1 LSRDEKNSVSDTGEA
16 QANLRSGWTTGAC
29 AAAAATAAYGA
40 LLSGRFPD
48 PVSIELPRGQTPS
61 FALYDSALDG
71 DLAMA
76 AIEKDAGDD
85 PDVTH
90 GAIIRV
96 HLRLLTGVAGPPGE
110 IVFKAGPGV
119 GTVTRPGLPL
129 AVGEPAINP
138 GPRRMIED
146 NIRAAGFASD
156 GPGGLEIT
164 ISIDDGEALAA
175 RTWNPRLGIL
185 GGLSVLGTTGIVH
198 PYSCSAWI
206 ASIRQAVDVAR
217 AGGITHV
224 AAATGS
230 TSEQAAARLLGLP
243 ETALIDM
250 GDFAGGL
257 LKYVRHHPISKLS
270 IAGGFGK
277 LSKLADG
284 HLDLHSKRSQV
295 NPGFLAGLAKEAGAD
310 DGLQR
315 AIATADSAGH
325 ILEIVL
331 GAEFPLADLVAA
343 KARQVALEQLHGAGD
358 AEILIFDRSGALQG
372 RAPVSGP

>member
-1 LSRDEKNSVSDTGEA
+1 MSRDEKNSVSDTGEA

-175 RTWNPRLGIL
+175 EVV
-185 GGLSVLGTTGIVH
+185 GGGRV
-198 PYSCSAWI
+198 
-206 ASIRQAVDVAR
+206 AVAINEAVGGAVA
-217 AGGITHV
+217 
-224 AAATGS
+224 
-230 TSEQAAARLLGLP
+230 
-243 ETALIDM
+243 
-250 GDFAGGL
+250 
-257 LKYVRHHPISKLS
+257 
-270 IAGGFGK
+270 
-277 LSKLADG
+277 KLA
-284 HLDLHSKRSQV
+284 K
-295 NPGFLAGLAKEAGAD
+295 
-310 DGLQR
+310 
-315 AIATADSAGH
+315 
-325 ILEIVL
+325 
-331 GAEFPLADLVAA
+331 
-343 KARQVALEQLHGAGD
+343 AGD
-358 AEILIFDRSGALQG
+358 AG
-372 RAPVSGP
+372 RAEVG